1 MYYNKT
7 MAYRLVAG
15 TKCRD
20 GYYIIKYHNRVNMA
34 LKEVPCFPEVKK
46 ILTMVEKRW

>member
-1 MYYNKT
+1 MRIALMECT
-7 MAYRLVAG
+7 II
-15 TKCRD
+15 KCRD

-46 ILTMVEKRW
+46 ILTMVEKR